1 MKFVRRKRP
10 DGRSPLKSQFP
21 PVFQPS
27 LCVRNGPPLAAT
39 VEIMRLLQVEPFPH
53 QPLQARLVEK
63 IVGKLFIGE
72 HGQSGAF
79 RACG

>member
-1 MKFVRRKRP
+1 MKFVRDTSVEAAARP
-10 DGRSPLKSQFP
+10 CNRSSSALAVSA
-21 PVFQPS
+21 VW
-27 LCVRNGPPLAAT
+27 NGPTLAAT
-39 VEIMRLLQVEPFPH
+39 VEIIQLLQVEPFPH

-79 RACG
+79 RAGG